1 MGEDQIL
8 QLVSTSLKSPKGKSL
23 LGGEL
28 DIVGIT
34 SRISELSKKYNIDLQ
49 SLSNAS
55 IDDINLSTGSKLSK
69 EQKREKRRL
78 EKLSSI
84 ERLQERL
91 KESDIDPEI
100 AEKRVVA
107 EIQLLKAQLK
117 SQIPRF
123 ETFTI
128 TGRIFDKN
136 TGEVLQG
143 VNIEPGVSPTLFGTK
158 TDINS
163 VFGDN
168 KEIGLI
174 SNNIVIPSPS
184 DLEYIPTPSLIIISF
199 STPSD
204 GKIITDKQGRFSI
217 TLKIPV
223 IPATQKVPLNIGLLY
238 NKEGFIPGTG
248 VIINGDR
255 TVKTSL
261 SASSLL
267 NISKAAEVLS
277 QDFNNKI
284 DESQR
289 KVSSISMDV
298 FDQIL
303 SARKLSISKVVD
315 AIKTK
320 LIPLTIEMLI
330 AFGISKLSQSNRK
343 TCPTPAALNNV
354 LKNRNRI
361 VRQLNQMYSSIA
373 LNTLLAGSFLALSK
387 TFKGVRL
394 SLESLPTPQAIGIFP
409 AKDFGG
415 LIFAQPYSFTAKLQ
429 SVDDLLESL
438 EERYEG
444 MNRSTLT
451 SLIFLIAGTVT
462 VILLLQGIDKM
473 TQQCAEIT
481 GITGI
486 SSENGSS
493 DIGLLAISSELLAI
507 AEEEVG
513 DGNPIVNKL
522 NGFIFSVET
531 DNKNLVGTLKRRFAV
546 AKDSRGVT
554 LLKGEPSFSSS
565 DQILIDELIFYIQQN
580 DLKAN

>member
-174 SNNIVIPSPS
+174 SNNTSNPCNTKSPIK
-184 DLEYIPTPSLIIISF
+184 YRFII
-199 STPSD
+199 
-204 GKIITDKQGRFSI
+204 
-217 TLKIPV
+217 
-223 IPATQKVPLNIGLLY
+223 
-238 NKEGFIPGTG
+238 
-248 VIINGDR
+248 
-255 TVKTSL
+255 
-261 SASSLL
+261 
-267 NISKAAEVLS
+267 
-277 QDFNNKI
+277 
-284 DESQR
+284 
-289 KVSSISMDV
+289 
-298 FDQIL
+298 
-303 SARKLSISKVVD
+303 
-315 AIKTK
+315 
-320 LIPLTIEMLI
+320 
-330 AFGISKLSQSNRK
+330 
-343 TCPTPAALNNV
+343 
-354 LKNRNRI
+354 
-361 VRQLNQMYSSIA
+361 
-373 LNTLLAGSFLALSK
+373 
-387 TFKGVRL
+387 
-394 SLESLPTPQAIGIFP
+394 
-409 AKDFGG
+409 
-415 LIFAQPYSFTAKLQ
+415 
-429 SVDDLLESL
+429 
-438 EERYEG
+438 
-444 MNRSTLT
+444 
-451 SLIFLIAGTVT
+451 
-462 VILLLQGIDKM
+462 
-473 TQQCAEIT
+473 
-481 GITGI
+481 
-486 SSENGSS
+486 
-493 DIGLLAISSELLAI
+493 
-507 AEEEVG
+507 
-513 DGNPIVNKL
+513 
-522 NGFIFSVET
+522 
-531 DNKNLVGTLKRRFAV
+531 
-546 AKDSRGVT
+546 
-554 LLKGEPSFSSS
+554 
-565 DQILIDELIFYIQQN
+565 
-580 DLKAN
+580 

>member
-184 DLEYIPTPSLIIISF
+184 DLEYIPAPSLIIISF

-303 SARKLSISKVVD
+303 SARKLSITKVVD

-320 LIPLTIEMLI
+320 LIPLTIQMLI

-373 LNTLLAGSFLALSK
+373 INTLLAGSFLALSK

>member
-8 QLVSTSLKSPKGKSL
+8 QLVSNSLKSPKGKSL

-34 SRISELSKKYNIDLQ
+34 SRIAELSKKYNINLQ

-55 IDDINLSTGSKLSK
+55 IDDINFSTGSKLSR

-78 EKLSSI
+78 EKLSST

-91 KESDIDPEI
+91 KESDLDPEI
-100 AEKRVVA
+100 AEKRIVA

-123 ETFTI
+123 ENFTI

-136 TGEVLQG
+136 TGEVLSG
-143 VNIEPGVSPTLFGTK
+143 VNVTPGVSPTLFGTK

-168 KEIGLI
+168 KEIELI
-174 SNNIVIPSPS
+174 SNNIVIPNPA
-184 DLEYIPTPSLIIISF
+184 DLAYIPAPQLIIIPL
-199 STPSD
+199 STPSN
-204 GKIITDKQGRFSI
+204 GKVITDKQGRFSI

-238 NKEGFIPGTG
+238 NKGGFIPGTG

-267 NISKAAEVLS
+267 NISEAAEVLS
-277 QDFNNKI
+277 QEFSNVI
-284 DESQR
+284 DEAQR
-289 KVSSISMDV
+289 KVASISMDV
-298 FDQIL
+298 FGQIL

-320 LIPLTIEMLI
+320 LIPLAIEMLI
-330 AFGISKLSQSNRK
+330 AFGIAKLSQSNRK
-343 TCPTPAALNNV
+343 TCPIPAALNNV

-373 LNTLLAGSFLALSK
+373 VNTLLAGAFLALSK
-387 TFKGVRL
+387 SLKGVRL
-394 SLESLPTPQAIGIFP
+394 SLDALPAPQAIGIFP

-429 SVDDLLESL
+429 QVNDLLEDL
-438 EERYEG
+438 EEKYEG

-473 TQQCAEIT
+473 TQQCAEI
-481 GITGI
+481 
-486 SSENGSS
+486 NGSS
-493 DIGLLAISSELLAI
+493 DIELLAISSELLTI
-507 AEEEVG
+507 AEEEAG

-531 DNKNLVGTLKRRFAV
+531 DNQNLVGTLKRRFAV
-546 AKDSRGVT
+546 AKNPQGVT

-565 DQILIDELIFYIQQN
+565 DQILIDELVFYIQQN
-580 DLKAN
+580 DLKAF

>member
-8 QLVSTSLKSPKGKSL
+8 QLVSNSLKSPKGKSL

-34 SRISELSKKYNIDLQ
+34 SRIAELSKKYNINLQ

-55 IDDINLSTGSKLSK
+55 IDDINFSTGSKLSR

-78 EKLSSI
+78 EKLSST

-91 KESDIDPEI
+91 KESDLDPEI
-100 AEKRVVA
+100 AEKRIVA

-123 ETFTI
+123 ENFTI

-136 TGEVLQG
+136 TGEVLSG
-143 VNIEPGVSPTLFGTK
+143 VNVTPGVSPTLFGTK

-168 KEIGLI
+168 KEIELI
-174 SNNIVIPSPS
+174 SNNIVIPNPA
-184 DLEYIPTPSLIIISF
+184 DLAYIPAPQLIIIPL
-199 STPSD
+199 STPSN
-204 GKIITDKQGRFSI
+204 GKVITDKQGRFSI

-238 NKEGFIPGTG
+238 NKGGFIPGTG

-267 NISKAAEVLS
+267 NISEAAEVLS
-277 QDFNNKI
+277 QEFSNVI
-284 DESQR
+284 DEAQR
-289 KVSSISMDV
+289 KVASISMDV
-298 FDQIL
+298 FGQIL

-320 LIPLTIEMLI
+320 LIPLAIEMLI
-330 AFGISKLSQSNRK
+330 AFGIAKLSQSNRK

-373 LNTLLAGSFLALSK
+373 VNTLLAGAFLALSK
-387 TFKGVRL
+387 SLKGVRL
-394 SLESLPTPQAIGIFP
+394 SLDALPAPQAIGIFP

-429 SVDDLLESL
+429 QVNDLLEDL
-438 EERYEG
+438 EEKYEG

-473 TQQCAEIT
+473 TQQCAEI
-481 GITGI
+481 
-486 SSENGSS
+486 NGSS
-493 DIGLLAISSELLAI
+493 DIELLAISSELLTI
-507 AEEEVG
+507 AEEEAG

-531 DNKNLVGTLKRRFAV
+531 DNQNLVGTLKRRFAV
-546 AKDSRGVT
+546 AKNPQGVT

-565 DQILIDELIFYIQQN
+565 DQILIDELVFYIQQN
-580 DLKAN
+580 DLKAF

>member
-8 QLVSTSLKSPKGKSL
+8 QLVSNSLKSPKGKSL

-34 SRISELSKKYNIDLQ
+34 SRIAELSKKYNINLQ

-55 IDDINLSTGSKLSK
+55 IDDINFSTGSKLSR

-78 EKLSSI
+78 EKLSST

-91 KESDIDPEI
+91 KESDLDPEI
-100 AEKRVVA
+100 AEKRIVA

-123 ETFTI
+123 ENFTI

-136 TGEVLQG
+136 TGEVLSG
-143 VNIEPGVSPTLFGTK
+143 VNVTPGVSPTLFGTK

-168 KEIGLI
+168 KEIELI
-174 SNNIVIPSPS
+174 SNNIVIPNPA
-184 DLEYIPTPSLIIISF
+184 DLAYIPAPQLIIIPL
-199 STPSD
+199 STPSN
-204 GKIITDKQGRFSI
+204 GKVITDKQGRFSI

-238 NKEGFIPGTG
+238 NKGGFIPGTG

-267 NISKAAEVLS
+267 NISEAAEVLS
-277 QDFNNKI
+277 QEFSNVI
-284 DESQR
+284 DEAQR
-289 KVSSISMDV
+289 KVASISMDV
-298 FDQIL
+298 FGQIL

-320 LIPLTIEMLI
+320 LIPLAIEMLI
-330 AFGISKLSQSNRK
+330 AFGIAKLSQSNRK

-373 LNTLLAGSFLALSK
+373 VNTLLAGAFLALSK
-387 TFKGVRL
+387 SLKGVRL
-394 SLESLPTPQAIGIFP
+394 SLDALPAPQAIGIFP

-429 SVDDLLESL
+429 QVNDLLEDL
-438 EERYEG
+438 EEKYEG

-473 TQQCAEIT
+473 TQQCAEI
-481 GITGI
+481 
-486 SSENGSS
+486 NGSS
-493 DIGLLAISSELLAI
+493 DIELLAISSELLAI
-507 AEEEVG
+507 AEEEAG

-565 DQILIDELIFYIQQN
+565 DQILIDELVFYIQQN